1 MGGFIGNKPV
11 SRPKLNEIC
20 NVRIDR
26 IIPRFGRILVFVID
40 ASNKTL
46 KYANNK
52 NKYSDVNSVS
62 DHLA

>member
-26 IIPRFGRILVFVID
+26 IIPGFGRILVFVID

-46 KYANNK
+46 KYANNINNVVK
-52 NKYSDVNSVS
+52 KKTSDEK
-62 DHLA
+62 